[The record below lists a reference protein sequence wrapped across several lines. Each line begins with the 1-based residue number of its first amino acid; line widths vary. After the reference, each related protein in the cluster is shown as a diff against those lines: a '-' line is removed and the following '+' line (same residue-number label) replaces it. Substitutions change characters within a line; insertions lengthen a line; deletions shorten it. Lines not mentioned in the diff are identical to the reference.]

1 MKVDHVLLIGFG
13 SAETPADVEA
23 FLQHVVRGRPIP
35 AERLQKVRKH
45 YEEIGG
51 FSPYNAHTLR
61 LAEKIA
67 LSLKDDEGQLPVFV
81 GMRHWHPFLQD
92 TLKQIQE
99 RGLRRG
105 IGVIL
110 VPFRSEASWGRYKA
124 AVREVQQALGCAT
137 ADGGVPLKAGD
148 APEIEYLAPWFDHPL
163 WIEAVSDL
171 TRQTLYKASG
181 KDGDAFV
188 LFSTHSIPKAMSE
201 NKQEGDYVGEFF
213 MASRLVADR
222 LKLKRRECVYQS
234 RSGDPREP
242 WLGPDIEEVIANL
255 ARWGERSVVV
265 VPLGFLCDNA
275 EVLYDLDIAAKK
287 AAEKVRMKFFRV
299 PTVMDHPAFVQMLTQ
314 RIRAQAGLPAARESS
329 TEYT

>member
-1 MKVDHVLLIGFG
+1 MKADFVLLIGFG

-23 FLQHVVRGRPIP
+23 FLQHVVRGRPVP
-35 AERLQKVRKH
+35 PERLREVRKH

-51 FSPYNAHTLR
+51 FSPYNAHTMR

-81 GMRHWHPFLQD
+81 GMRHWHPFLKD

-99 RGLRRG
+99 QGLRRG

-110 VPFRSEASWGRYKA
+110 APFRSEASWGRYKA
-124 AVREVQQALGCAT
+124 AVLEAQQALGA
-137 ADGGVPLKAGD
+137 D

-181 KDGDAFV
+181 KDSDAFV

-201 NKQEGDYVGEFF
+201 NKQEGDYVSEFF

-242 WLGPDIEEVIANL
+242 WLGPDIEEVITNL

-287 AAEKVRMKFFRV
+287 AVENARMKFYRV

-314 RIRAQAGLPAARESS
+314 RIRTQAGLPEERESS